1 METKKFKFEKE
12 FEKLAQKMSDDEIL
26 LMINGNVKNGD
37 LSILA
42 VDDEEYDKNLVCVIA
57 AIIETSL
64 TGSEDEGLNRITRI
78 ILDALKLVQG
88 SDNPVAGL
96 RLATE
101 MLEGVAQKVKSDINE
116 IEEDGNCASCEF
128 NSTCNDDDA
137 IAYRKAHGIPRP
149 KKGGKARKINVN

>member
-12 FEKLAQKMSDDEIL
+12 LERLAQKMSDDEIL
-26 LMINGNVKNGD
+26 LAIHANAKNRD

-42 VDDEEYDKNLVCVIA
+42 VDDGKNDNNLVCILA

-64 TGSEDEGLNRITRI
+64 SGCEDEGLNRTTRI

-88 SDNPVAGL
+88 SDNPEVGL
-96 RLATE
+96 RLTTE
-101 MLEGVAQKVKSDINE
+101 MLEAVTQKIKHLNE
-116 IEEDGNCASCEF
+116 IEEDEDCASCEL
-128 NSTCNDDDA
+128 NRTCNDDDA

-149 KKGGKARKINVN
+149 KKGSKARKVNVN

>member
-12 FEKLAQKMSDDEIL
+12 LERLAQKMGDDEIL
-26 LMINGNVKNGD
+26 LMIHGNVKNRD

-64 TGSEDEGLNRITRI
+64 SGGKDEGLNRITRI

-101 MLEGVAQKVKSDINE
+101 MLEGVAQKVKSSL
-116 IEEDGNCASCEF
+116 EEAEGEGDCKSCEF
-128 NSTCNDDDA
+128 NRTCNDDDA

-149 KKGGKARKINVN
+149 KKGVKSRKINVN

>member
-12 FEKLAQKMSDDEIL
+12 LEKLAQNMGDDEIL
-26 LMINGNVKNGD
+26 LAIHANAKNRD

-42 VDDEEYDKNLVCVIA
+42 VDDEKNDSNLVCILA

-64 TGSEDEGLNRITRI
+64 SGCEDEGLNRITRI

-88 SDNPVAGL
+88 SDNPEVGL
-96 RLATE
+96 RFATE
-101 MLEGVAQKVKSDINE
+101 MLEAVTQKIKSHLNE
-116 IEEDGNCASCEF
+116 IEEDEDCASCEL
-128 NSTCNDDDA
+128 NRTCNDDDA

-149 KKGGKARKINVN
+149 RKGGKARKVNVN

>member
-12 FEKLAQKMSDDEIL
+12 LEKLAQKMGDDEIL
-26 LMINGNVKNGD
+26 LMIHGNVKNRD

-64 TGSEDEGLNRITRI
+64 SGGENEGLNRITRI

-96 RLATE
+96 RLTTE
-101 MLEGVAQKVKSDINE
+101 MLEGVAQKVKSHLNE
-116 IEEDGNCASCEF
+116 IEGDDDCANCEL
-128 NSTCNDDDA
+128 NRTCNDDDA

-149 KKGGKARKINVN
+149 KKGGKVRKVNVN

>member
-12 FEKLAQKMSDDEIL
+12 LEKLAQKMSDDEIL
-26 LMINGNVKNGD
+26 LMIHGNVKNGD

-64 TGSEDEGLNRITRI
+64 SGGKDEGLNRITRI
-78 ILDALKLVQG
+78 ILDALKLVQA
-88 SDNPVAGL
+88 SDNPEVVL
-96 RLATE
+96 RLTTE
-101 MLEGVAQKVKSDINE
+101 MLEAVTQKIAHLNE

-128 NSTCNDDDA
+128 NRTCNDDDA

>member
-12 FEKLAQKMSDDEIL
+12 LEKLAQKMSDDEIL
-26 LMINGNVKNGD
+26 LMIHGNVKNEN

-42 VDDEEYDKNLVCVIA
+42 VDDEEYDKNLVCTLA

-64 TGSEDEGLNRITRI
+64 TGQGDKGLNRITRI

-88 SDNPVAGL
+88 SDNNVAGL
-96 RLATE
+96 ILATE
-101 MLEGVAQKVKSDINE
+101 MLEGLAQKVKSSL
-116 IEEDGNCASCEF
+116 EEAVEEGDCENCEL
-128 NSTCNDDDA
+128 NRTCNDGDA

>member
-12 FEKLAQKMSDDEIL
+12 LEKLAQKMGDDEIL
-26 LMINGNVKNGD
+26 LMIHGNVKNRD

-64 TGSEDEGLNRITRI
+64 SGGKDEGLNRITRI
-78 ILDALKLVQG
+78 ILDALKLVQA
-88 SDNPVAGL
+88 SDNPEVVL
-96 RLATE
+96 RLTTE
-101 MLEGVAQKVKSDINE
+101 MLEAVTQKIAHLNE
-116 IEEDGNCASCEF
+116 IEGDDDCASCEL
-128 NSTCNDDDA
+128 NRTCNDDDA

-149 KKGGKARKINVN
+149 KKGGKARKVNVN

>member
-12 FEKLAQKMSDDEIL
+12 LEKLAQKMSDDEIL
-26 LMINGNVKNGD
+26 LMIHGNVKNGD

-42 VDDEEYDKNLVCVIA
+42 VDDEEYGKNLVCVIA

-64 TGSEDEGLNRITRI
+64 TGQGDKGLNRVTRI

-101 MLEGVAQKVKSDINE
+101 MLDGVAQKVKSSL
-116 IEEDGNCASCEF
+116 EESEEEVDCANCEL
-128 NSTCNDDDA
+128 NRTCNDDDA

>member
-12 FEKLAQKMSDDEIL
+12 LEKLAQKMGDDEIL
-26 LMINGNVKNGD
+26 LMIHGNVRNRD

-64 TGSEDEGLNRITRI
+64 SGGKDEGLNRITRI
-78 ILDALKLVQG
+78 ILDALKFVQG

-101 MLEGVAQKVKSDINE
+101 MLEGVAQKVKSSL
-116 IEEDGNCASCEF
+116 EEVEEEGDCANCEF
-128 NSTCNDDDA
+128 NRTCNDDDA

-149 KKGGKARKINVN
+149 KKGGKARKVNVN

>member
-12 FEKLAQKMSDDEIL
+12 LEKLAQKMGDDEIL
-26 LMINGNVKNGD
+26 LMIHGNVKNRD

-64 TGSEDEGLNRITRI
+64 SGGKDEGLNRITRI
-78 ILDALKLVQG
+78 ILDALKLVQA
-88 SDNPVAGL
+88 SDNPEVVL
-96 RLATE
+96 RLTTE
-101 MLEGVAQKVKSDINE
+101 MLEAVTQKIAHLNE
-116 IEEDGNCASCEF
+116 IEEDVDCASCEL
-128 NSTCNDDDA
+128 NRTCNDDDA

-149 KKGGKARKINVN
+149 KKGGKARKVNVN

>member
-12 FEKLAQKMSDDEIL
+12 LEKLAQKMGDDEIL
-26 LMINGNVKNGD
+26 LMIHGNVKNRD

-64 TGSEDEGLNRITRI
+64 SGGKDEGLNRITRI
-78 ILDALKLVQG
+78 ILDALKFVQG

-101 MLEGVAQKVKSDINE
+101 MLEGVAQKVKSSL
-116 IEEDGNCASCEF
+116 EEVEEEGDCANCEF
-128 NSTCNDDDA
+128 NRTCNDDDA

-149 KKGGKARKINVN
+149 KKGGKACKINVN

>member
-12 FEKLAQKMSDDEIL
+12 LEKLAQKMGDDEAL
-26 LMINGNVKNGD
+26 LAMHLNRKNLD
-37 LSILA
+37 LSILV
-42 VDDEEYDKNLVCVIA
+42 VDDEEYDKNIVCMVA
-57 AIIETSL
+57 AILETSL
-64 TGSEDEGLNRITRI
+64 TGDGDSGFDRVTRI

-101 MLEGVAQKVKSDINE
+101 MLEGIAQKVKSDINE
-116 IEEDGNCASCEF
+116 IEKDDDCSSCEL
-128 NSTCNDDDA
+128 NRTCNDDDA

-149 KKGGKARKINVN
+149 KKGGKARKVNVN

>member
-1 METKKFKFEKE
+1 METKKFNFEKE
-12 FEKLAQKMSDDEIL
+12 LEKIAQKMSDDEIL
-26 LMINGNVKNGD
+26 LMIHGNVKNGD

-42 VDDEEYDKNLVCVIA
+42 VDDEEYDKNLVCTLA

-64 TGSEDEGLNRITRI
+64 TGQGDKGLNRVTRI

-101 MLEGVAQKVKSDINE
+101 MLEGLAQKVKSSLDGA
-116 IEEDGNCASCEF
+116 EEEGDCANCEL
-128 NSTCNDDDA
+128 NRTCNDDDA

-149 KKGGKARKINVN
+149 KKGGKARKVNVN

>member
-12 FEKLAQKMSDDEIL
+12 LEKLAQKMGDDEIL
-26 LMINGNVKNGD
+26 LMIHGNVKNRV

-64 TGSEDEGLNRITRI
+64 SGGKDEGLNRITRI

-101 MLEGVAQKVKSDINE
+101 MLDGVAQKVKSSLGE
-116 IEEDGNCASCEF
+116 AEEDRDCANCEL
-128 NSTCNDDDA
+128 NRTCNDDDA

-149 KKGGKARKINVN
+149 KKGGKARKVNVN

>member
-12 FEKLAQKMSDDEIL
+12 LEKLAQKMGDDEVL
-26 LMINGNVKNGD
+26 LTMYLNSKSGD

-42 VDDEEYDKNLVCVIA
+42 VDDEEYDKNLVCTLA

-64 TGSEDEGLNRITRI
+64 TGQGDKGLNRVTRI

-96 RLATE
+96 GLATE
-101 MLEGVAQKVKSDINE
+101 MLEGVAQKVKSGLE
-116 IEEDGNCASCEF
+116 EAEEDGDCENCEL
-128 NSTCNDDDA
+128 NRTCNDDDA

>member
-12 FEKLAQKMSDDEIL
+12 LEKLAQKMGDDEIL
-26 LMINGNVKNGD
+26 LMIHGNVKNRD

-64 TGSEDEGLNRITRI
+64 SGGEDEGLNRITTI
-78 ILDALKLVQG
+78 ILDALKLVQA
-88 SDNPVAGL
+88 SDNPEVVL
-96 RLATE
+96 RLTTE
-101 MLEGVAQKVKSDINE
+101 MLEAVTQKITHLNE
-116 IEEDGNCASCEF
+116 IEEDDDCSNCEL
-128 NSTCNDDDA
+128 NRTCNDDDA